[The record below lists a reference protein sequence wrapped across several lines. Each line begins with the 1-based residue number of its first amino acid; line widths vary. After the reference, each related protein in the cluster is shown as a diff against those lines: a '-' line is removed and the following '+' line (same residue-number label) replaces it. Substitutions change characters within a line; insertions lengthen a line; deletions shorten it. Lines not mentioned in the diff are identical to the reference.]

1 MITPALFLVVIGAVL
16 LYLRLSHVVHFS
28 NPGALWLLL
37 LVPWLWWIHFTG
49 YGGLYRLRAQ
59 ATLLLRLALLAGF
72 ALLLAGPHAV
82 RSSDRL
88 AVVYLLDLSD
98 SIGEKA
104 VDRALAY
111 VLKTVSKKPA
121 TDAAGLVVFGRN
133 AGVELPPRTTF
144 PFEAIN
150 VRVLKDGTNL
160 EKALSLA
167 AALAPEDQP
176 ARIVLVSDGS
186 QTEGNLTGLLDELKA
201 RKIPVDVLPI
211 QYEYAHEVWLERLDL
226 PVHVKAGE
234 TYEASILLSALT
246 AGKGKLVLRENG
258 EVIAAEDVEYRAGKN
273 RFEMPIYLRGP
284 GYYEYVATMEAP
296 ADQDGRPENN
306 IAVNAIFLE
315 GKGKVLVVTDPEG
328 EPRDWEPLVRALRK
342 AERLVE
348 VKPAF
353 EFPADATL
361 LLPYHAVVFVNTPAD
376 TFSPP
381 QMTALHDAVYG
392 QGVGF
397 LMVGGKNSFGPGGY
411 HRTPIEQ
418 VLPVTMDI
426 RQKKILP
433 KGALAVILHTC
444 EFAQGN
450 TWAKRITK
458 AAIKVLGSEDDV
470 GVLACNDLGKEYW
483 VFEMSPAWAYED
495 MVTELNSA
503 ELGDMFAFGPSMSMG
518 LKALE
523 ASDAAMKHMIII
535 SDGDPSA
542 PTPNLLARFQKAGI
556 SVSTVAVFPHGGQVT
571 TMKHV
576 AAVTGGRFY
585 FPQDPSVLPR
595 IFIKEAK
602 TLRRNLIQNKTFT
615 PAAGFPSPVLKGI
628 TSMPPL
634 HGHVLTTPRPRAEVI
649 LEVPKADMVEPVL
662 AAWRYGLGR
671 TAAFTSDLSTNWGR
685 DWVGWESY
693 QAFVQQLM
701 ADVSRSARSSS
712 VALRCFASG
721 TTGVVL
727 VEDVSPGA
735 HDVQPSA
742 AIRDPEG
749 NVKKMSLE
757 AVAPGRYRGTFPIHA
772 RGRYQVMVS
781 GTGGERAAPAVDSL
795 VVPYSAEYLRF
806 RADPIV
812 LRRVAER
819 TGGRVL
825 SGDEAAGD
833 IFVEKRE
840 TRRKARPIFDWFL
853 ILLACLIPLDVALR
867 RIQLDYAALLGLV
880 GLDRREVSSGETLSG
895 LLRRKLEWKRP
906 GEAARKPDP
915 TPKPPSTKP
924 PPPPAES
931 VPAAG
936 STETIETAPAPAPD
950 VPPEPDRESLS
961 TTERLLEL
969 KRKRRMNDE
978 Q

>member
-1 MITPALFLVVIGAVL
+1 VITPALFLGIFGATL
-16 LYLRLSHVVHFS
+16 LFFRLGHVVHFS
-28 NPGALWLLL
+28 HPGAFWLLC
-37 LVPWLWWIHFTG
+37 LVPWLWWLHFTG

-59 ATLLLRLALLAGF
+59 AALMARLVVLGGF
-72 ALLLAGPHAV
+72 VLLLAGPHAV

-104 VDRALAY
+104 VDRALEY
-111 VLKTVSKKPA
+111 VLKTVSRKPS

-144 PFEAIN
+144 PYEAIN

-201 RKIPVDVLPI
+201 RRIPVDVLPI
-211 QYEYAHEVWLERLDL
+211 EYQYDREVWLERLDL
-226 PVHVKAGE
+226 PVHVKSGE
-234 TYEASILLSALT
+234 TYEASIVLT
-246 AGKGKLVLRENG
+246 SLEAGKGKLVLRENG
-258 EVIAAEDVEYRAGKN
+258 QVIAAEDIEYRAGKN
-273 RFEMPIYLRGP
+273 RYEMPIYLRGA
-284 GYYEYVATMEAP
+284 GYYEYAATLEVP
-296 ADQDGRPENN
+296 AGQDGRTENN
-306 IAVNAIFLE
+306 VAVNAIYLE

-328 EPRDWEPLVRALRK
+328 DARDFKSLVGALRK

-353 EFPADATL
+353 EFPNDAAL
-361 LLPYHAVVFVNTPAD
+361 LLPYHAVIFVNVPAD
-376 TFSPP
+376 AFSPP

-392 QGVGF
+392 QGTGF
-397 LMVGGKNSFGPGGY
+397 LMVGGENSFGPGGY
-411 HRTPIEQ
+411 HRTPVEQ

-426 RQKKILP
+426 PQKKILP
-433 KGALAVILHTC
+433 KGALAIILHTC
-444 EFAQGN
+444 EFGQGN

-458 AAIKVLGSEDDV
+458 AAIKVLGSEDEV
-470 GVLACNDLGKEYW
+470 GVLACNYNGRAYW
-483 VFEMSPAWAYED
+483 VFKMSPAWAYED
-495 MVTELNSA
+495 MVTVLNSA
-503 ELGDMFAFGPSMSMG
+503 ELSDMQAFGPSMSMG
-518 LKALE
+518 LAALE
-523 ASDAAMKHMIII
+523 ASDASMKHMIII

-542 PTPNLLARFQKAGI
+542 PTPRLLARFQKAAI
-556 SVSTVAVFPHGGQVT
+556 SVSTVAVFPHGNQVT

-585 FPQDPSVLPR
+585 FPQNASLLPR

-615 PAAGFPSPVLKGI
+615 PATGFPSPVLKGFA
-628 TSMPPL
+628 SLPPL
-634 HGHVLTTPRPRAEVI
+634 HGHVLTTPKPRTELI
-649 LEVPKADMVEPVL
+649 LEVPDADMVEPVL

-685 DWVGWESY
+685 DWVSWDRY
-693 QAFVQQLM
+693 QAFVQQLV

-712 VALRCFASG
+712 VAIRSFASG

-727 VEDVSPGA
+727 VEDISSAGDA
-735 HDVQPSA
+735 GHPSA
-742 AIRDPEG
+742 AIRDPGG
-749 NVKKMSLE
+749 NVTKLSLE
-757 AVAPGRYRGTFPIHA
+757 AVAPGRYRGTFPIQA
-772 RGRYQVMVS
+772 RGRYQVMVT
-781 GTGGERAAPAVDSL
+781 GAGGERAGPAVDSL

-806 RADPIV
+806 RADPLV

-825 SGDEAAGD
+825 TGDEAASD

-840 TRRKARPIFDWFL
+840 TRRKARPVFDWFL
-853 ILLACLIPLDVALR
+853 ILLAILIPLDVALR
-867 RIQLDYAALLGLV
+867 RIQLDYGALLALV
-880 GLDRREVSSGETLSG
+880 GLDRREVSSGETLTG
-895 LLRRKLEWKRP
+895 LLRRKLELKEPGPAAGKREPAEKP
-906 GEAARKPDP
+906 GTA
-915 TPKPPSTKP
+915 KP
-924 PPPPAES
+924 PPPPAEP
-931 VPAAG
+931 VRTAGPAE
-936 STETIETAPAPAPD
+936 SIETGPREAAPSGSD
-950 VPPEPDRESLS
+950 QETLS
-961 TTERLLEL
+961 TTGRLLEL
-969 KRKRRMNDE
+969 KRKRKEKDE
-978 Q
+978 T